1 MPFDS
6 GLFGSGLGSML
17 GGLFGHSEKP
27 YDRAMEQYEKYG
39 NLARQQQQP
48 YMQAGQQAIPQY
60 QSWLQG
66 QQDPSSFMNNLMQNY
81 QESPYTNY
89 LQQQAMRAGQNSASA
104 DGTMGSSPM
113 MLQQQQNA
121 ANISQ
126 QGMNDWLKNV
136 LGINTQYGQGQQ
148 NLMQGGQNAANNLS
162 QLYSNLGG
170 QMGEAAYGSEA
181 GRQQNTRD
189 MWGGLG
195 SMFGSI
201 PFFQNK

>member
-6 GLFGSGLGSML
+6 GLFGGGLGSML
-17 GGLFGHSEKP
+17 GGLFGHSERP
-27 YDRAMEQYEKYG
+27 YDKAMEQYEKYG

-66 QQDPSSFMNNLMQNY
+66 QQDPSGFINNLMQNY

-104 DGTMGSSPM
+104 NGMLGSSPM

-126 QGMNDWLKNV
+126 QGMNDWLSNV

-148 NLMQGGQNAANNLS
+148 YLMQGGQGAANNLS
-162 QLYSNLGG
+162 QLYSNLGN
-170 QMGEAAYGSEA
+170 QMGEQSYNREGNK
-181 GRQQNTRD
+181 QNSF
-189 MWGGLG
+189 WNALGGVG
-195 SMFGSI
+195 SMIGS
-201 PFFQNK
+201 FF

>member
-6 GLFGSGLGSML
+6 SFFGGGLGSVL
-17 GGLFGHSEKP
+17 GGLFGHSERP
-27 YDRAMEQYEKYG
+27 YDRAMEQFEKYG

-48 YMQAGQQAIPQY
+48 YMQAGQEAIPAY

-66 QQDPSSFMNNLMQNY
+66 QQDPSGFVNNLMQNY

-89 LQQQAMRAGQNSASA
+89 LQQQVMRAGQNSASA
-104 DGTMGSSPM
+104 SGLLGSSPM

-126 QGMNDWLKNV
+126 QGMNDWLSNV

-148 NLMQGGQNAANNLS
+148 NLMQGGQGAANNLS
-162 QLYSNLGG
+162 SLYSQLGS
-170 QMGEAAYGSEA
+170 QMGEGAFGREA
-181 GRQQNTRD
+181 GRQQDNGGF
-189 MWGGLG
+189 WGGLG
-195 SMFGSI
+195 SMFGS
-201 PFFQNK
+201 FF